1 MASVWSDT
9 IVSFLNVSIK
19 FENSA
24 LEIVSLVSVIEI
36 VNLAQKKKKTSN
48 EVCYLVVITKNF
60 NGFIEVLH

>member
-9 IVSFLNVSIK
+9 IVSFINMSIK

-36 VNLAQKKKKTSN
+36 VNLAKKKKNFKWS
-48 EVCYLVVITKNF
+48 CYN
-60 NGFIEVLH
+60 